1 MRKFNTIK
9 KSRKKSRDIDEKIE
23 YLNNECQKTG
33 LQEIMNT
40 TDMYQGT
47 TKVPNQ
53 NFSDFEGKSQGGY
66 GLGLS
71 GADGNGAGGASVGV
85 VDNNVDCG
93 ANEQGLAGVAIS
105 PPHPVTGRRRCAR
118 TITNATGS
126 GSPLRPGT
134 MQGMGAPSGGALW
147 FFDPNADGGAGRWRS
162 FQWHTSQNAWGFWDT
177 NFLGFFF
184 LNTNLDQYVLGG
196 VNIGTDIKNNIADI
210 NFGTNGSIGQ
220 PKTIV
225 LTKNDLGDASHLPI
239 NIDAMSPQAYEYLK
253 VASNYYSP
261 EDKKNVINYYKKKQ
275 ADPSY
280 QPKPFELES
289 LIKQMRAQGGDGTKI
304 ASHDNPQLKSVPAT
318 GPRGD
323 QPAHDLLKQAVQ
335 GGGATPSTG
344 KYPLGIPLR
353 LTL

>member
-184 LNTNLDQYVLGG
+184 LNTNLDQYVLG
-196 VNIGTDIKNNIADI
+196 
-210 NFGTNGSIGQ
+210 
-220 PKTIV
+220 
-225 LTKNDLGDASHLPI
+225 L
-239 NIDAMSPQAYEYLK
+239 
-253 VASNYYSP
+253 
-261 EDKKNVINYYKKKQ
+261 
-275 ADPSY
+275 
-280 QPKPFELES
+280 S
-289 LIKQMRAQGGDGTKI
+289 LIHI
-304 ASHDNPQLKSVPAT
+304 
-318 GPRGD
+318 
-323 QPAHDLLKQAVQ
+323 
-335 GGGATPSTG
+335 
-344 KYPLGIPLR
+344 
-353 LTL
+353 